1 MISFEPL
8 NEGNATNCASF
19 VTFLLISYHVI
30 VFICI
35 IFVGKLRN
43 LRFNQWLRLRNICL
57 IRLSDG
63 LSRDTHP
70 RKSYDQALMDGI
82 KQAIALLS

>member
-1 MISFEPL
+1 MTLPLFSDETIPCLHFRKSVIPFILILPFALLSFP
-8 NEGNATNCASF
+8 
-19 VTFLLISYHVI
+19 
-30 VFICI
+30 
-35 IFVGKLRN
+35 
-43 LRFNQWLRLRNICL
+43 
-57 IRLSDG
+57 LSDG